1 MNVFTNQV
9 EQWYDQHRR
18 DLPWRHTSD
27 PYYIWVSEIIL
38 QQTRVEQGSGYY
50 HRFVQRFP
58 DIQSLASATEDEVLT
73 YWQGLGYYSRARNM
87 HAAARSMNGTFPT
100 SYEGVRALR
109 GVGDYTAAAICSFAY
124 GMPLAVVD
132 GNVYRVLSRYFGIDT
147 PIDTNDG
154 VKVFKALA
162 YEMLDKQ
169 QPALYNQAIMDF
181 GALQCAP
188 GKGHCDDC
196 PWTETCEARRT
207 ARVELLPVKLHKVK
221 QKERY
226 FNYFFIVQG
235 ADTYINKRT
244 KKDIWKN
251 LYELPLIES
260 DQTWS
265 LDEVVA
271 SEQLTRLLSPVS
283 ELHLTMVQSGVKHVL
298 THRIINATFF
308 RIDLPMDVEPTGL
321 NQFIKVNRKS
331 LSNYAFPNLVLRFL
345 QKYI

>member
-9 EQWYDQHRR
+9 EQWYEQHRR

-38 QQTRVEQGSGYY
+38 QQTRVEQGSDYY

-100 SYEGVRALR
+100 TYEGVRALR

-196 PWTETCEARRT
+196 PLAETCEARRT

-271 SEQLTRLLSPVS
+271 SEQLTRLLSLVS

-308 RIDLPMDVEPTGL
+308 RIDLPMDVEPIGL
-321 NQFIKVNRKS
+321 NQFIKVNLKS